1 MTTATPP
8 ALADLDDA
16 QRARRDRIVDAAVEL
31 MLQRPYDDVQM
42 KDVTAAAGVALG
54 TTYRYFS
61 SKEHLIAEALLAWA
75 QRYRPAQPPERRG
88 RSVDQLKAAYRRAAR
103 AFERHPTVYGHLLA
117 VQSTGDPVAAET
129 FERFARV
136 QNDAFASFLS
146 RVPSPRREQILS
158 VMGAV
163 LDTNLRDWTLGRRP
177 MSSVYRQLDVAAD
190 LLLGRP

>member
-1 MTTATPP
+1 MTVSAPP
-8 ALADLDDA
+8 RVDDLDDA

-31 MLQRPYDDVQM
+31 MLQHPYEDVQM

-61 SKEHLIAEALLAWA
+61 SKEHLVAEALLAWA
-75 QRYRPAQPPERRG
+75 RRYRSAGPLEQRG

-103 AFERHPTVYGHLLA
+103 AFERHPNVYGHLRA
-117 VQSTGDPVAAET
+117 VQATSDPAAVET

-136 QNDAFASFLS
+136 QNEAFASFLP
-146 RVPSPRREQILS
+146 RIPSPRREQILS

-163 LDTNLRDWTLGRRP
+163 LDANLRDWTLGRHPIAR
-177 MSSVYRQLDVAAD
+177 VYRQLDVAAD
-190 LLLGRP
+190 LLLGRA